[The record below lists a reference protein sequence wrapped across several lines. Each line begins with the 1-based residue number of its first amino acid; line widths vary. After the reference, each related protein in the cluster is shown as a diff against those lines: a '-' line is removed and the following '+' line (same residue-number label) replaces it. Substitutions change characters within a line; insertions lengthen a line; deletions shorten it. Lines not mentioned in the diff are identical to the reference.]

1 VFLHT
6 LKELCQREARNDFY
20 ANSTDLFV
28 YFLFLCKKKYSNAGL
43 TLKALGAGRAAPAS
57 TTSPAEIIIFMEN
70 IIYIEITY
78 AAYRRQR
85 ASQYKI
91 ETLYNLMTL

>member
-1 VFLHT
+1 MFLHT

-57 TTSPAEIIIFMEN
+57 TTSPAEV
-70 IIYIEITY
+70 IIYIQTTS
-78 AAYRRQR
+78 AARRRQR

-91 ETLYNLMTL
+91 NTLNNIIIL